1 MENTESEQE
10 TNEQAMEAASPD
22 PREAEI
28 ASLKHSLNQTLSAY
42 RESIVRLNPE
52 LPAEMLDGETLEA
65 IDESVGRA
73 RTLVSRVRQSIEA
86 ERAAGRVP
94 AGSPPRT
101 EPDYSSLSSRE
112 KIQYG
117 IGGK

>member
-1 MENTESEQE
+1 MENTEPSQGTE
-10 TNEQAMEAASPD
+10 TQAMETESTD

-28 ASLKHSLNQTLSAY
+28 DSLKQQLSQTLAAY
-42 RESIVRLNPE
+42 RESVVRLNPE

-65 IDESVGRA
+65 IDDSVGRA

-94 AGSPPRT
+94 AGAPSRT

>member
-1 MENTESEQE
+1 MEQV
-10 TNEQAMEAASPD
+10 PD

-28 ASLKHSLNQTLSAY
+28 TSLKQSLSQTLAAY

-52 LPAEMLDGETLEA
+52 LPAGMVEGETLEA
-65 IDESVGRA
+65 IDESVSRA

-94 AGSPPRT
+94 AGAPSRT
-101 EPDYSSLSSRE
+101 EPDYSALSSRE